1 VVWHRKIWLR
11 YVLETANPMPDNR
24 ANPDSRNIGTTT
36 TFIKMNRKFEKNPSP
51 ARKVLAVGIAKSKS
65 SRSVSPA
72 RGCDFRRLELACG
85 DRLPRMADMLSPTRL
100 YELATSRLSLLVPV
114 VYVMGLFA
122 LSSVPGTVDPAMG
135 AIPTVFIWVP
145 PNLQNALHVP
155 VFGML
160 AWLWCWSLR
169 SWTGR
174 FAIRLT
180 AAAGLAGLYAVTDEW
195 YQSTV
200 PGRFASLGDLALNL
214 IGIALGLSLAAALA
228 RRRRRLGR

>member
-1 VVWHRKIWLR
+1 MVEEPV
-11 YVLETANPMPDNR
+11 
-24 ANPDSRNIGTTT
+24 
-36 TFIKMNRKFEKNPSP
+36 
-51 ARKVLAVGIAKSKS
+51 
-65 SRSVSPA
+65 
-72 RGCDFRRLELACG
+72 
-85 DRLPRMADMLSPTRL
+85 RLPSRL
-100 YELATSRLSLLVPV
+100 YELSTSRLSVLVPA

-122 LSSVPGTVDPAMG
+122 LSSVPGTAEPDMG

-145 PNLQNALHVP
+145 PKLQNALHVP
-155 VFGML
+155 VFGAL

-180 AAAGLAGLYAVTDEW
+180 LASVLAGLYAVTDEW

-214 IGIALGLSLAAALA
+214 IGIGLGLSLFAALA
-228 RRRRRLGR
+228 RRRRRRGR